1 MKKTRE
7 EIETMMESM
16 DLPLAYYQFDEGTAQ
31 APPYVV
37 FFYSTDSDV
46 FADDSNYVDKEQL
59 NVELYT
65 RYRDFDLEKQVEAIL
80 ESNGFTY
87 GKEASF
93 IESERLYQI
102 AYEME
107 VIIDETEE

>member
-7 EIETMMESM
+7 EINAIIESM
-16 DLPLAYYQFDEGTAQ
+16 DLPFTYYQFEEGTAQ

-65 RYRDFDLEKQVEAIL
+65 RYRDFDLEKQIEAIL

-107 VIIDETEE
+107 VIIDESEE

>member
-7 EIETMMESM
+7 EINAMIESM
-16 DLPLAYYQFDEGTAQ
+16 DLPFTYYQFEKGTAQ

-107 VIIDETEE
+107 VIIDESEE

>member
-1 MKKTRE
+1 MSWKRE
-7 EIETMMESM
+7 QISQMMDS
-16 DLPLAYYQFDEGTAQ
+16 LNIPVAYYQFDENTAQ
-31 APPYVV
+31 APPFLV

-65 RYRDFDLEKQVEAIL
+65 RYRDFDLEKQVEAVL

-93 IESERLYQI
+93 IENEKLYQI

-107 VIIDETEE
+107 VIIDESEQ